1 MRSERPVRSGGGSTV
16 HNTIKELRGRRGWS
30 QADLAQRLGL
40 SRQAVN
46 ALETGRSDPSL
57 QTALRLAW
65 LFDARVED
73 LFLIDLEEKMTLL
86 DEAWEYQDRA
96 ATAFDEVGV
105 MDEMGRQGW
114 ELTGFGPMVLHF
126 RRPEKPELREPW
138 RYLRITELLST
149 RQRERTEQEGWSYC
163 GSWMGALHY
172 FKRRET
178 VPA

>member
-1 MRSERPVRSGGGSTV
+1 MR
-16 HNTIKELRGRRGWS
+16 NTIKQLRGRRGWS

-40 SRQAVN
+40 SRQAIN

-65 LFDARVED
+65 LFDAHVED

-86 DEAWEYQDRA
+86 EEAWEYQDRA
-96 ATAFDEVGV
+96 ATAIDEVGV

-114 ELTGFGPMVLHF
+114 ELTGFGPMLLHF
-126 RRPEKPELREPW
+126 RRPEKRDLREPW
-138 RYLRITELLST
+138 RYLRITEVLST
-149 RQRERTEQEGWSYC
+149 RQRERTEREGWTYC
-163 GSWMGALHY
+163 GSWMGTLHY

-178 VPA
+178 PVA